1 MFMFEVRDIAWWYWL
16 VTASF
21 LTYGITGHPA
31 GFLAAIFLTIVHLVH
46 FIIREGNVT
55 AFPVQVRYWYLLL
68 LLQAY
73 YEPLRM
79 IYWIP
84 MIGTWAQIIFGYCTM
99 ARCVSLLPWNRN
111 EPFSSKL
118 VNKTFFSRPVRGSVK
133 QGFAAE
139 H

>member
-1 MFMFEVRDIAWWYWL
+1 MFMFEVKDIAWWYWL
-16 VTASF
+16 VTVSF
-21 LTYGITGHPA
+21 LTYGVTGHPA
-31 GFLAAIFLTIVHLVH
+31 GFLAAITLTIVHLLH

-73 YEPLRM
+73 YEPLRI

-84 MIGTWAQIIFGYCTM
+84 MIGTWAQIIFGYCAM
-99 ARCVSLLPWNRN
+99 ARFVSLLPWNRD

-118 VNKTFFSRPVRGSVK
+118 VNRTFFSRPVRGSVK
-133 QGFAAE
+133 QGFATQK
-139 H
+139 